1 MTEILQKKTCIA
13 LLAVGRAKFAPV
25 KNLVMPVLS
34 LQIPVNELLET
45 VRYFLANGKEVRAE
59 LLSAAMRYNDCNFLL
74 KPSQNL
80 PNSQ

>member
-1 MTEILQKKTCIA
+1 
-13 LLAVGRAKFAPV
+13 
-25 KNLVMPVLS
+25 MPVIF

-45 VRYFLANGKEVRAE
+45 VRYILANGKEVRAE
-59 LLSAAMRYNDCNFLL
+59 LFNAAMRYNDSDFLL